1 MNCDSSSKR
10 ITGVKN
16 WQNVGR
22 QSWTNKNGVMNYPK
36 EKDLSIETETQNIH
50 QARWIGE
57 IEFRDYDELGFW
69 EKHGYSNTANL
80 ALMIDILN
88 HLQLDPLPTLNM
100 YRKLTVIRQPF

>member
-1 MNCDSSSKR
+1 MNWILIRKESLDA
-10 ITGVKN
+10 KN
-16 WQNVGR
+16 WRNVGR
-22 QSWTNKNGVMNYPK
+22 QSWINKNGVMNYPK

-50 QARWIGE
+50 QAKWIGE

-69 EKHGYSNTANL
+69 EKRGYSILLNL

-100 YRKLTVIRQPF
+100 YRKLTVTRQPF